1 MDFNTVLNY
10 TPVALLTFGGVW
22 VINFLYKRYI
32 SKTNPKQDLA
42 TEVKLGLSVVLAF
55 VLVSL
60 PIEFQSW
67 IAKNLEAAVGITI
80 GITALYQAKK
90 A

>member
-1 MDFNTVLNY
+1 MDFQTVLNY

-22 VINFLYKRYI
+22 VINFAYKRWV
-32 SKTNPKQDLA
+32 SKYQDLA
-42 TEVKLGLSVVLAF
+42 TEAKLGLSVLIAF

-67 IAKNLEAAVGITI
+67 IAKNLEAAIGITV